1 LFFFT
6 GGVFMASSQWFQLAI
21 VILPIILPP
30 LISLSA
36 VLYQHLMQRLPQQ
49 KRDLVEQ
56 VVRTVVPAVEQTSKD
71 VLSNK
76 EKKQT
81 ALDMATRMLSNLH
94 VQVSEDTLSTV
105 IEAAVYAMNQTK
117 SAPAII
123 TQSSPL
129 AEAKSS

>member
-1 LFFFT
+1 
-6 GGVFMASSQWFQLAI
+6 MASSQWFQLAI
-21 VILPIILPP
+21 VILPILLPP

-36 VLYQHLMQRLPQQ
+36 VLYQHLLQRLPQQ
-49 KRDLVEQ
+49 KRDLIEQ
-56 VVRTVVPAVEQTSKD
+56 VVRTVVPAVEQTTKN

-76 EKKQT
+76 EKKQA
-81 ALDMATRMLSNLH
+81 ALDMATKMLNNLH

-123 TQSSPL
+123 TQPSPL
-129 AEAKSS
+129 ADAKSS